1 MPIHRDFY
9 PNHGDD
15 RISWRTVMPGEH
27 IAFRDLSQ
35 GKLGRMVLTE
45 CSQADSGGRVSLF
58 ISELLPIQ
66 ADNLVIPVLEV
77 EEGEAIIRI
86 DEGEEFEMP
95 VKSVKHGVG
104 TVVFRHENYPR
115 WDIHPAA

>member
-9 PNHGDD
+9 PNGADK
-15 RISWRTVMPGEH
+15 RISWQTVMPGEH

-35 GKLGRMVLTE
+35 GTLGRMVLTE
-45 CSQADSGGRVSLF
+45 CSRADSGGQVSLF
-58 ISELLPIQ
+58 VSELLPIK
-66 ADNLVIPVLEV
+66 AENLVIPVLEV
-77 EEGEAIIRI
+77 EEGEAVITI

-104 TVVFRHENYPR
+104 TVVFRHENHPR
-115 WDIHPAA
+115 WEIRPSV